1 MFAATGGSGHP
12 FAFVRELFLN
22 SVVFLPAPTLSRDA
36 ESEERKQQAV
46 TSR

>member
-1 MFAATGGSGHP
+1 VSRP

-22 SVVFLPAPTLSRDA
+22 GVVFLPALTLLRDP